1 MKCWEK
7 DEQKCYESEE
17 MPKLNTQK
25 KKKRKS
31 KVTTEQNVND
41 YKSSVMQ
48 GRQDTSKSL
57 LMTDQL
63 LIPRVDLPVKR

>member
-1 MKCWEK
+1 MKCWGK
-7 DEQKCYESEE
+7 DEQKCCESEE

-31 KVTTEQNVND
+31 KVTTEQSVND
-41 YKSSVMQ
+41 NKSSVMQ